1 MADLAVLSGDAAESE
16 LLDWRSDIQKK
27 EDYEATARL
36 GRRLHYQD
44 IALDHCGKSG
54 KERKTIIR
62 GEWSKLSAQ
71 LKRGVYERVEA
82 E

>member
-27 EDYEATARL
+27 EDYETTARL

-44 IALDHCGKSG
+44 ITLDHYGKSG
-54 KERKTIIR
+54 KGRNAIIR
-62 GEWSKLSAQ
+62 GEWSKFSA
-71 LKRGVYERVEA
+71 
-82 E
+82 